1 MSDDR
6 SWARDARP
14 VRTSPVEAA
23 HVPAPEAPA
32 APAASGANAYGCRLG
47 DAAEVDGSKKQ
58 MNEEEGAPRGDDRE
72 WMDGATCNQCRTIR
86 TVAAASLVDA
96 VVEAVV
102 RVSFSGYKSNC
113 LNSGGPDC
121 RPPRRASPA
130 RGGRSDTHPDRPR
143 GRSVR
148 STDPTERHRPA
159 GAPVA
164 PHLAHGRIRCAS
176 RACVRHVG
184 SMHLRHLRRFRLPAE
199 RQIPCHEEAATID
212 GPLPSFVCHGA
223 PITNVGHHPFA

>member
-143 GRSVR
+143 GRSVGQIHR
-148 STDPTERHRPA
+148 PDRTPPAGRGSGRAAPCARTDPLRVARLRAACWQHASSASSPVSA
-159 GAPVA
+159 ACGATNPV
-164 PHLAHGRIRCAS
+164 S
-176 RACVRHVG
+176 
-184 SMHLRHLRRFRLPAE
+184 
-199 RQIPCHEEAATID
+199 
-212 GPLPSFVCHGA
+212 
-223 PITNVGHHPFA
+223 